1 MGQRLIDN
9 VARQA
14 LQKFSCFG
22 PKESAEWASKLQ
34 GTRGTAGDMT
44 EETDDVLAV
53 RAQSGS
59 RAALEALVDRHYA
72 TIHRIAW
79 RHCGDRT
86 EAEDIAQDACIRI
99 ASSIGSF
106 ERRASFATWYHGIVL
121 NAARDAFR
129 ARGRVNALAVA
140 MATVGPEEPGET
152 EIGRC
157 GAEDALWSAV
167 RALPERQREA
177 VQLVY
182 IEGMSHRQAARLIGC
197 AEATVSWHLF
207 AARRAM
213 KALLGKIE
221 R

>member
-1 MGQRLIDN
+1 
-9 VARQA
+9 
-14 LQKFSCFG
+14 
-22 PKESAEWASKLQ
+22 
-34 GTRGTAGDMT
+34 MT
-44 EETDDVLAV
+44 EETDDALVI

-72 TIHRIAW
+72 TFHRIAW
-79 RHCGDRT
+79 RHCGDRI
-86 EAEDIAQDACIRI
+86 EAEDIAQEACIRI
-99 ASSIGSF
+99 ARSIMGF
-106 ERRASFATWYHGIVL
+106 ERRASFTSWCHGIVL
-121 NAARDAFR
+121 NAARDALR
-129 ARGRVNALAVA
+129 ARARVNAVAVA
-140 MATVGPEEPGET
+140 MAMVGPEEASEPDG
-152 EIGRC
+152 G
-157 GAEDALWSAV
+157 GGVEDALWSAV

-182 IEGMSHRQAARLIGC
+182 VEGMSHRDAARLIGC